1 MPRRRLFGNTLILL
15 HNEYQISFVHKF
27 TYTFIMHQC
36 SVTCR
41 FEVSLFRGKTYEVSI
56 LKKRVYSIL
65 KSLGVAVLDAIVYSD
80 RDFTSWFAVNT
91 IQYRLFFSPEY
102 CKNVGNGNF
111 IISIPFWRLQYEVEK
126 EKIPEVYIT
135 SANYEV
141 VVFGFS
147 TIEQP
152 GGEISLT
159 SSFQCI
165 VIDDGI
171 INFNKNRFPLPLQST
186 EPKGAGGKIII

>member
-1 MPRRRLFGNTLILL
+1 MARTL
-15 HNEYQISFVHKF
+15 NEFLVSTSSYSYQITDAAMAGLDVDD
-27 TYTFIMHQC
+27 
-36 SVTCR
+36 
-41 FEVSLFRGKTYEVSI
+41 LSI
-56 LKKRVYSIL
+56 AVIL
-65 KSLGVAVLDAIVYSD
+65 HCNLSDSRELDAIVYSD

-126 EKIPEVYIT
+126 EKIPEVYII

-186 EPKGAGGKIII
+186 EQKGAGGKIII

>member
-1 MPRRRLFGNTLILL
+1 MARTL
-15 HNEYQISFVHKF
+15 NEFLVSTSSYSYQITDAAMAGLDVDD
-27 TYTFIMHQC
+27 
-36 SVTCR
+36 
-41 FEVSLFRGKTYEVSI
+41 LSI
-56 LKKRVYSIL
+56 AVIL
-65 KSLGVAVLDAIVYSD
+65 HCNLSDGSELDAIVYSD
-80 RDFTSWFAVNT
+80 RDFTSWFAVKPT
-91 IQYRLFFSPEY
+91 QYRLFFSPEY

-126 EKIPEVYIT
+126 EKIPEVYII